1 MHARQPACN
10 RARPDMSTNCSPHPV
25 LSAFDSLMQC
35 AGRADGFGGDDGAAV
50 GGTGSVPDL
59 SAMRLD
65 SFHEARRATLA
76 YITGDGAAPPSDTS
90 TSGDSGARLL
100 PSSEKRPLHG
110 SPVLP
115 TARKEA
121 FARQSGAAHRP
132 TPRILP
138 HGCWPAHVAARG
150 GQGALTVARARQEGQ
165 GGSRARARRTAGR
178 RHQEAWSRELTPGHP
193 AGTLFKSASVTL
205 ERERRQSI
213 GNGVHKDSDS
223 MRRRSVRR
231 ASNIAQ
237 VRPF

>member
-115 TARKEA
+115 TAR
-121 FARQSGAAHRP
+121 
-132 TPRILP
+132 PRVS
-138 HGCWPAHVAARG
+138 C
-150 GQGALTVARARQEGQ
+150 
-165 GGSRARARRTAGR
+165 RTGAGR
-178 RHQEAWSRELTPGHP
+178 RMWRPGAVRVRSRW
-193 AGTLFKSASVTL
+193 
-205 ERERRQSI
+205 RERDRR
-213 GNGVHKDSDS
+213 GRAGLVHGRGVRLAVGIRKPGAES
-223 MRRRSVRR
+223 
-231 ASNIAQ
+231 
-237 VRPF
+237 